1 LLNWRRILIVFLR
14 LSKIR
19 KFLFKIQLHKIVF
32 IMIQLKVKANMI
44 LIVMIVATAL
54 LKVVVDL
61 LGLILE
67 IVKL

>member
-1 LLNWRRILIVFLR
+1 
-14 LSKIR
+14 
-19 KFLFKIQLHKIVF
+19 
-32 IMIQLKVKANMI
+32 MIQLKGKANMI